1 MVGTTRPLSASAD
14 FQLTAIEGATKS
26 FGDLQGVL
34 SRQLQL
40 NDMSVVRE
48 ACQAFERL
56 ENDQYSPE
64 KTELLRKINEFCY
77 QFLVKK
83 NKISWYSW
91 NCYFG
96 PSYFRQLYQILQ
108 KDAAE
113 YENAKIIGA
122 LFHNFIW

>member
-1 MVGTTRPLSASAD
+1 
-14 FQLTAIEGATKS
+14 
-26 FGDLQGVL
+26 
-34 SRQLQL
+34 
-40 NDMSVVRE
+40 MSVVRE